1 MGETMGHP
9 GDRGNIIKIENE
21 VVVHKLNFQRY
32 DGLQFNSHNYTN
44 DAEYSQTEITQVI
57 T

>member
-1 MGETMGHP
+1 MGHP
-9 GDRGNIIKIENE
+9 DDQGNIIKIGDE
-21 VVVHKLNFQRY
+21 VVVHKQNYQMY
-32 DGLQFNSHNYTN
+32 DGLEFNSRNYTN